1 VEEKLKSTSIG
12 YLRVAEEFHL
22 SFPITGRAPDQ
33 SPRSQKSHDSP
44 CSRVVLVDTV
54 DCLVDIIFPTSMSE
68 FGVSV
73 KTAARP
79 TLPELAGGTNPH
91 YSPTGSLS

>member
-44 CSRVVLVDTV
+44 CSRVVLVDAV
-54 DCLVDIIFPTSMSE
+54 DCLVDIMSMSG

-73 KTAARP
+73 KDDSKTDLARI
-79 TLPELAGGTNPH
+79 GWWN
-91 YSPTGSLS
+91 

>member
-1 VEEKLKSTSIG
+1 VEETLKSTSIG

-44 CSRVVLVDTV
+44 CSRVVLVDAV
-54 DCLVDIIFPTSMSE
+54 DCLVDIMSMSE

-73 KTAARP
+73 KTTARP
-79 TLPELAGGTNPH
+79 TLPEFGWWN
-91 YSPTGSLS
+91 